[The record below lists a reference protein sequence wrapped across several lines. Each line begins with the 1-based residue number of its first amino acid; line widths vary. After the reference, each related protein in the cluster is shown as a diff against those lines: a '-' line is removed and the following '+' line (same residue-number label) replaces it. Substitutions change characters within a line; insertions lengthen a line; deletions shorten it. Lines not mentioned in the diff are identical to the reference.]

1 MPHPASLDIDV
12 PHLDRFYIGSSWVEP
27 ATSAT
32 REVTSPTT
40 EQVLASVPD
49 AGRIDAERAV
59 RAARS
64 AFDSGP
70 WPHMTM
76 SERIEV
82 CERLIAALEQRMPVI
97 NRAWAFE
104 SGVAK
109 KHREAL
115 NTMMTPAVGR
125 ENLRLAVGMS
135 FEEIRES
142 ATERALL
149 SREPVGV
156 VLAVLTYNGP
166 VIQMTKKVLP
176 ALLAGNTVVIKP
188 APESQLTTRLLAQ
201 CFDDAGFPTGVVNF
215 VPGGTEASQSL
226 VAHPGIDFITL
237 TAGMEIGTDVLRRS
251 ASHMPRTVFELG
263 GKGPAIVLA
272 DAELEPTVAALAG
285 GAMSFLGQ
293 ICTAQSRI
301 FVPRSRYEDFSE
313 ALGKAYSAMRVG
325 DPFDDEPEFGPLAV
339 ERALRRSERF
349 VESAQRQGGTVVA
362 GGRRPDGFDKGW
374 FYEPTL
380 IRDLNNDTEICQNEV
395 FGPVTA
401 LLAYDTVDEAVEA
414 ANDTRYGL
422 MGSVFSAD
430 SDAARLVA
438 RRVRCGMVAIN
449 HGAPSLGNPFGGVRG
464 SGWGRECGPEGIYE
478 FTQLKT
484 TLLSTTFSMFESR

>member
-1 MPHPASLDIDV
+1 MPHPVSLDIEV
-12 PHLDRFYIGSSWVEP
+12 PHLDRFYIGSSWVES
-27 ATSAT
+27 ASDAT
-32 REVTSPTT
+32 REVISPTT
-40 EQVLASVPD
+40 EQVLATVPEPSGAD
-49 AGRIDAERAV
+49 ADLAV
-59 RAARS
+59 VAARQ
-64 AFDSGP
+64 AFDTGP
-70 WPHMTM
+70 WSRMTM
-76 SERIEV
+76 SERIV
-82 CERLIAALEQRMPVI
+82 VGERLIKALEARMPVI

-104 SGVAK
+104 SGVARR
-109 KHREAL
+109 HREAL
-115 NTMMTPAVGR
+115 NGMMTPMVGR
-125 ENLRLAVGMS
+125 ENLKLAASMS

-142 ATERALL
+142 PAERALL

-188 APESQLTTRLLAQ
+188 APESQLTSRLLAES
-201 CFDDAGFPTGVVNF
+201 FADADFPPGVVNL
-215 VPGGTEASQSL
+215 VPGGTEASQHL
-226 VAHPGIDFITL
+226 VAHRGIDFITL
-237 TAGMEIGTDVLRRS
+237 TAGAEIGVDVLRRS

-272 DAELEPTVAALAG
+272 DAELAPTAAALAD

-301 FVPRSRYEDFSE
+301 FVPRSRYDDFSE
-313 ALGKAYSAMRVG
+313 ALGKAYSAMLVG
-325 DPFDDEPEFGPLAV
+325 DPFDDKSDFGPLAV
-339 ERALRRSERF
+339 ERALRRTERF
-349 VESAQRQGGTVVA
+349 VESALRQGGTVVA
-362 GGRRPDGFDKGW
+362 GGRPPAGLDKGY

-380 IRDLNNDTEICQNEV
+380 IRDLTNDSDLCQNEV

-401 LLAYDTVDEAVEA
+401 LVAYDTVDEAVAA
-414 ANDTRYGL
+414 ANGTRYGL
-422 MGSVFSAD
+422 LGSVFSAD
-430 SDAARLVA
+430 RDEAQRVAARVK
-438 RRVRCGMVAIN
+438 CGMVAIN

-484 TLLSTTFSMFESR
+484 TLLSTTFSMFES